1 MWMHSVCFMGIWCG
15 TKTSAS
21 FLFFCL
27 FFFCRWFLF
36 PVDKKKFCH
45 RNLHFQGQF
54 PCRKTKLN
62 QNITNKTTTTCSLFL
77 NHKKYLC
84 SSLYISFFSGL
95 TCCNG
100 IPSRDGKKK
109 KKVWSND
116 EFTFP
121 RHHGGFVHVEI
132 DFMCV
137 LHSDI
142 HSFSLYMHAC
152 ACFCVLMCACVCWQ
166 LSKPASCYWPLY
178 AVQHKIHL

>member
-21 FLFFCL
+21 FFFLSFLFL
-27 FFFCRWFLF
+27 PLISIPRGQFFFC
-36 PVDKKKFCH
+36 H
-45 RNLHFQGQF
+45 GNLHFQGQF

-62 QNITNKTTTTCSLFL
+62 QNITNKTITKRSLFL

-84 SSLYISFFSGL
+84 SSLYIFFFSGL

-121 RHHGGFVHVEI
+121 RHHGGFVNVEI
-132 DFMCV
+132 DFLCV
-137 LHSDI
+137 I
-142 HSFSLYMHAC
+142 HSLSLYMHAC

-166 LSKPASCYWPLY
+166 LSKSASCYWPLY